1 MSNYDS
7 WYLDCGFGAWLY
19 SDAGPDTNW
28 CAPFKGEQKNFLF
41 IFFQVIKVGFIGW
54 KTMYKNNMRNIVA
67 YQGLNW
73 NTYGKLV
80 LGGEITMWSEQ
91 SDEYTVETKLWPR
104 GCAFAERLWS
114 DPQDTGWKEAEPRL
128 LEMRHLMVHER
139 GLHADAPMPEF
150 CRQNDGEC
158 YTSKKF
164 VVENSQ
170 FDNSF
175 INAPFTLA
183 PDQKRHSDRM
193 IRHFYDLMGLKTLL
207 VLVLCLLLFV
217 RRRFIFNAIRSVKFI
232 TIT

>member
-1 MSNYDS
+1 MILGIWIVDLVLGCIRMSVRIPT
-7 WYLDCGFGAWLY
+7 GALHSKVKFVCLLLSADFQLFVY
-19 SDAGPDTNW
+19 
-28 CAPFKGEQKNFLF
+28 FL
-41 IFFQVIKVGFIGW
+41 GW

-67 YQGLNW
+67 YQGLDW

-114 DPQDTGWKEAEPRL
+114 DPQDTSWKEAEPRL

-164 VVENSQ
+164 IVDSQ

-183 PDQKRHSDRM
+183 PTAKHHSELR
-193 IRHFYDLMGLKTLL
+193 ITHQFYDLMGLKTLL
-207 VLVLCLLLFV
+207 VLALFLLLFV
-217 RRRFIFNAIRSVKFI
+217 RRRFIFNAIRTVKFMPI
-232 TIT
+232 T